1 VVAGA
6 EEAAGAAAERPR
18 PVEVGLEV
26 PCEEDGAI
34 RLGTRRPGTSTAFVD
49 SSTGETLLRF
59 ASDENGA
66 VSIAFCLYDANGRQV
81 AESDLVELPAKGLTV
96 RCKGGELLLKL
107 PANPEAAIQ
116 YRLYNKEGQLLTFS
130 DGERT
135 MIYGSLRMEGSKR

>member
-1 VVAGA
+1 M
-6 EEAAGAAAERPR
+6 
-18 PVEVGLEV
+18 
-26 PCEEDGAI
+26 
-34 RLGTRRPGTSTAFVD
+34 
-49 SSTGETLLRF
+49 
-59 ASDENGA
+59 
-66 VSIAFCLYDANGRQV
+66 SIAFCLYDAHGKQV

-107 PANPEAAIQ
+107 PANLDAAIQ